1 MASDVTIGRIKSLEL
16 TKKTYLSNHYSW
28 SIIPLVILKLHRK
41 WCCLHF
47 YLYLLRRKNI
57 ALSLVFCQ
65 KEDSLESYL
74 HHTEKKIHRQLQEL
88 GLKTWRNKKK
98 DYFKDTPWSS
108 MIDRRRANLK
118 IFLDAGEDQDKG
130 MKIKKKDGKHET
142 SSFCW

>member
-1 MASDVTIGRIKSLEL
+1 MMLPTLLSLSV
-16 TKKTYLSNHYSW
+16 KK
-28 SIIPLVILKLHRK
+28 K
-41 WCCLHF
+41 
-47 YLYLLRRKNI
+47 KNI

-65 KEDSLESYL
+65 KEDSLETYL

-130 MKIKKKDGKHET
+130 MNEDKEEGWKTWDKFILLVKLQRRLWWRKRNSWRNRLCLRRWT
-142 SSFCW
+142 RNW